1 MTVDADKYRER
12 IVQIKE
18 VFQPVALDQAAEI
31 IFKPRSGVG
40 WRIDQL
46 VLTNTM
52 AIATALYSIF
62 SEDPS
67 SAGNLKTFRWIQSM
81 IPAGEAY
88 GVVANDAPYFNQ
100 VSYWS
105 SPVIIPAGGQLRIR
119 IGVDGGGVFEVPGT
133 QVIEG
138 FGYEIPA
145 QESWEIDGASSVTTF
160 P

>member
-12 IVQIKE
+12 IVQIKH
-18 VFQPVALDQAAEI
+18 VFQPVITDQAAEI
-31 IFKPRSGVG
+31 IFTPRPGVG

-52 AIATALYSIF
+52 AIATALYTIF
-62 SEDPS
+62 SEDPATS
-67 SAGNLKTFRWIQSM
+67 GNLKTFPWIKSM
-81 IPAGEAY
+81 IPPGEAY

-119 IGVDGGGVFEVPGT
+119 IGTDAANFEVPGT

-138 FGYEIPA
+138 FGVEIPA